1 MNNSRG
7 ISIYFSVISSAR
19 EIEKELLYP
28 AFNWYIIIR
37 SVNFLL
43 NRISMCCVD
52 LFQEPVRRILALT
65 ETCLV
70 ERDPASYNIVT
81 IKPFGEVSHC

>member
-19 EIEKELLYP
+19 EIEKELLYL

-37 SVNFLL
+37 SVYFLL